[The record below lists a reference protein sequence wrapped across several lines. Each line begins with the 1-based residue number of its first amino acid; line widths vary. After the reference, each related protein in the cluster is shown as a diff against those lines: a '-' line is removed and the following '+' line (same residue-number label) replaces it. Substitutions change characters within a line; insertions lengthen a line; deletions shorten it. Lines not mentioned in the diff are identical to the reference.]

1 MYQNFEAIIEA
12 VKQQPVKKTIC
23 IANAAS
29 DKMLHLAHELQ
40 AQDICNMIL
49 VGDEA
54 QIKAFAEKEAVDL
67 AGVKVI
73 HATETEE
80 IARLAVTEVS
90 AGRADVYV
98 KGSMNTSDFLRS
110 VLNKEV
116 GLRTG
121 SKLSVLT
128 CYEVPGQKKLF
139 FLTDGGMVVAPDV
152 NDKAA
157 IVTNAV
163 NVLHNMGIAE
173 PKVAILS
180 SNEKV
185 SEKIPSTVDAQAL
198 CQMAEEGKLPKAIYE
213 GPIAFDVAMRV
224 DGALALAAAV
234 HADHA
239 PGLELAI
246 VERLR
251 AEHADFLLHRKD
263 RFQRRVLQ
271 IRFRQQAKNRRD
283 AGSVVRAERRAVG
296 PDDVILQNQLQR
308 VFFKIV
314 LNLRQLDANHV
325 DVRL

>member
-12 VKQQPVKKTIC
+12 VKAQPVKKTIC

-29 DKMLHLAHELQ
+29 DKMLHLAHALQ
-40 AQDICNMIL
+40 TQDICNMIL

-67 AGVKVI
+67 TGVKVI

-90 AGRADVYV
+90 AGRAAVYV

-139 FLTDGGMVVAPDV
+139 FLTDGGMVVAPDL

-173 PKVAILS
+173 PKVALLS

-198 CQMAEEGKLPKAIYE
+198 CQMSEEGKLPKAIYE
-213 GPIAFDVAMRV
+213 GPIAFDVAMRPDAAKEKKIESRVTGDV
-224 DGALALAAAV
+224 DLFLVPNIETGNCLGKAIGYFGGGDTAGLVIGARKPVVMSSRAASIRGKLASVAWALLAC
-234 HADHA
+234 
-239 PGLELAI
+239 GE
-246 VERLR
+246 
-251 AEHADFLLHRKD
+251 
-263 RFQRRVLQ
+263 
-271 IRFRQQAKNRRD
+271 N
-283 AGSVVRAERRAVG
+283 
-296 PDDVILQNQLQR
+296 
-308 VFFKIV
+308 
-314 LNLRQLDANHV
+314 
-325 DVRL
+325 

>member
-12 VKQQPVKKTIC
+12 VKAQRVKKTIC

-54 QIKAFAEKEAVDL
+54 QIKAFAEKENVDL
-67 AGVKVI
+67 SKVQVI

-139 FLTDGGMVVAPDV
+139 FLTDGGMVVAPDL

-173 PKVAILS
+173 PKVALLS

-198 CQMAEEGKLPKAIYE
+198 CQMSEEGKLPKAIYE
-213 GPIAFDVAMRV
+213 GPIAFDVAMRPDAAKEKKIESRVTGDV
-224 DGALALAAAV
+224 DLFLVPNIETGNCLGKAIGYFGGGDTAGLVIGARKPVVMSSRAASIRGKLASVAWALLAC
-234 HADHA
+234 
-239 PGLELAI
+239 GE
-246 VERLR
+246 
-251 AEHADFLLHRKD
+251 
-263 RFQRRVLQ
+263 
-271 IRFRQQAKNRRD
+271 N
-283 AGSVVRAERRAVG
+283 
-296 PDDVILQNQLQR
+296 
-308 VFFKIV
+308 
-314 LNLRQLDANHV
+314 
-325 DVRL
+325 

>member
-12 VKQQPVKKTIC
+12 VKQQPTKKTIC

-54 QIKAFAEKEAVDL
+54 QIKAFAEKENVDL
-67 AGVKVI
+67 SKVKVI

-139 FLTDGGMVVAPDV
+139 FLTDGGMVVAPDL

-198 CQMAEEGKLPKAIYE
+198 CRMADVGKLPAAIYE
-213 GPIAFDVAMRV
+213 GPIAFDVAMRPDAAKEKKIESRISGDV
-224 DGALALAAAV
+224 DLFLVPNIETGNCLGKAIGYFGGGDTAGLVIGARKPVVMSSRAASIRGKLASIAWALLAC
-234 HADHA
+234 
-239 PGLELAI
+239 G
-246 VERLR
+246 
-251 AEHADFLLHRKD
+251 
-263 RFQRRVLQ
+263 
-271 IRFRQQAKNRRD
+271 KN
-283 AGSVVRAERRAVG
+283 
-296 PDDVILQNQLQR
+296 
-308 VFFKIV
+308 
-314 LNLRQLDANHV
+314 
-325 DVRL
+325 

>member
-12 VKQQPVKKTIC
+12 VKKQPVKKTIC

-54 QIKAFAEKEAVDL
+54 QIKAFAEKENVDL
-67 AGVKVI
+67 SKVTVI

-90 AGRADVYV
+90 SGRADVYV

-139 FLTDGGMVVAPDV
+139 FLTDGGMVVAPDL

-173 PKVAILS
+173 PKVALLS

-198 CQMAEEGKLPKAIYE
+198 CQMASDGKLPAAIYE
-213 GPIAFDVAMRV
+213 GPIAFDVAMRPDAAKEKKIESRISGDV
-224 DGALALAAAV
+224 DLFLVPNIETGNCLGKAIGYFGGGDTAGLVIGARKPVVMSSRAASIRGKLASVAWALLAC
-234 HADHA
+234 
-239 PGLELAI
+239 GE
-246 VERLR
+246 
-251 AEHADFLLHRKD
+251 
-263 RFQRRVLQ
+263 
-271 IRFRQQAKNRRD
+271 N
-283 AGSVVRAERRAVG
+283 
-296 PDDVILQNQLQR
+296 
-308 VFFKIV
+308 
-314 LNLRQLDANHV
+314 
-325 DVRL
+325 

>member
-12 VKQQPVKKTIC
+12 VKQQPTKKTIC

-54 QIKAFAEKEAVDL
+54 QIKAFAEKENVDL
-67 AGVKVI
+67 SKVKVI

-139 FLTDGGMVVAPDV
+139 FLTDGGMVVAPDL

-173 PKVAILS
+173 PKVALLS

-198 CQMAEEGKLPKAIYE
+198 CRMADVGKLPAAIYE
-213 GPIAFDVAMRV
+213 GPIAFDVAMRPDAAKEKKIESRISGDV
-224 DGALALAAAV
+224 DLFLVPNIETGNCLGKAIGYFGGGDTAGLVIGARKPVVMSSRAASIRGKLASIAWALLAC
-234 HADHA
+234 D
-239 PGLELAI
+239 
-246 VERLR
+246 
-251 AEHADFLLHRKD
+251 
-263 RFQRRVLQ
+263 
-271 IRFRQQAKNRRD
+271 KN
-283 AGSVVRAERRAVG
+283 
-296 PDDVILQNQLQR
+296 
-308 VFFKIV
+308 
-314 LNLRQLDANHV
+314 
-325 DVRL
+325 

>member
-12 VKQQPVKKTIC
+12 VKKQPVKKTIC

-54 QIKAFAEKEAVDL
+54 QIQAFAEKENVDL
-67 AGVKVI
+67 TKVKVI

-163 NVLHNMGIAE
+163 EVLHNMGIAE

-198 CQMAEEGKLPKAIYE
+198 CRMADEGKLPKAIYE
-213 GPIAFDVAMRV
+213 GPIAFDVAMRPDAAKEKKIESRISGDV
-224 DGALALAAAV
+224 DLFLVPNIETGNCLGKAIGYFGGGDTAGLVIGARKPVVMSSRAASIRGKLASVAWALLAC
-234 HADHA
+234 
-239 PGLELAI
+239 GE
-246 VERLR
+246 
-251 AEHADFLLHRKD
+251 
-263 RFQRRVLQ
+263 
-271 IRFRQQAKNRRD
+271 N
-283 AGSVVRAERRAVG
+283 
-296 PDDVILQNQLQR
+296 
-308 VFFKIV
+308 
-314 LNLRQLDANHV
+314 
-325 DVRL
+325 

>member
-12 VKQQPVKKTIC
+12 VKQQPTKKTIC

-54 QIKAFAEKEAVDL
+54 QIKAFAEKENVDL
-67 AGVKVI
+67 SKVKVI
-73 HATETEE
+73 QATETEE

-139 FLTDGGMVVAPDV
+139 FLTDGGMVVAPDL

-185 SEKIPSTVDAQAL
+185 SEKIPSTVDARRCAGWQTWESSPRQFTKAPSPLTWQCARTRRRKRRSKAASPETWICSWFRILKQATAL
-198 CQMAEEGKLPKAIYE
+198 VRPSAI
-213 GPIAFDVAMRV
+213 
-224 DGALALAAAV
+224 LAAAIRQDLSS
-234 HADHA
+234 ARENPSSCRPEPRRFA
-239 PGLELAI
+239 ESWRRSRG
-246 VERLR
+246 RCSR
-251 AEHADFLLHRKD
+251 AT
-263 RFQRRVLQ
+263 
-271 IRFRQQAKNRRD
+271 
-283 AGSVVRAERRAVG
+283 
-296 PDDVILQNQLQR
+296 
-308 VFFKIV
+308 KIEGGM
-314 LNLRQLDANHV
+314 
-325 DVRL
+325 

>member
-12 VKQQPVKKTIC
+12 IKQQPTKKTIC

-54 QIKAFAEKEAVDL
+54 QIKAFAEKENVDL
-67 AGVKVI
+67 SKVKVI

-139 FLTDGGMVVAPDV
+139 FLTDGGMVVAPDL

-198 CQMAEEGKLPKAIYE
+198 CRMADVGKLPAAIYE
-213 GPIAFDVAMRV
+213 GPIAFDVAMRPDAAKEKKIESRISGDV
-224 DGALALAAAV
+224 DLFLVPNIETGNCLGKAIGYFGGGDTAGLVIGARKPVVMSSRAASIRGKLASIAWALLAC
-234 HADHA
+234 D
-239 PGLELAI
+239 
-246 VERLR
+246 
-251 AEHADFLLHRKD
+251 
-263 RFQRRVLQ
+263 
-271 IRFRQQAKNRRD
+271 KN
-283 AGSVVRAERRAVG
+283 
-296 PDDVILQNQLQR
+296 
-308 VFFKIV
+308 
-314 LNLRQLDANHV
+314 
-325 DVRL
+325 

>member
-139 FLTDGGMVVAPDV
+139 FLTDGGMVVAPDL

-213 GPIAFDVAMRV
+213 GPIAFDVAMRPDAAKEKKIESRVTGDV
-224 DGALALAAAV
+224 DLFLVPNIETGNCLGKAIGYFGGGDTAGLVIGARKPVVMSSRAASIRGKLASVAWALLAC
-234 HADHA
+234 
-239 PGLELAI
+239 GE
-246 VERLR
+246 
-251 AEHADFLLHRKD
+251 
-263 RFQRRVLQ
+263 
-271 IRFRQQAKNRRD
+271 N
-283 AGSVVRAERRAVG
+283 
-296 PDDVILQNQLQR
+296 
-308 VFFKIV
+308 
-314 LNLRQLDANHV
+314 
-325 DVRL
+325 

>member
-110 VLNKEV
+110 VLNKEA

-121 SKLSVLT
+121 SKLNVLT

-139 FLTDGGMVVAPDV
+139 FLTDGGMVVAPDLQ
-152 NDKAA
+152 DKAA

-198 CQMAEEGKLPKAIYE
+198 RRMADEGKLPKAIYE
-213 GPIAFDVAMRV
+213 GPIAFDVAMRPDAAKEKKIESRVTGDV
-224 DGALALAAAV
+224 DLFLVPNIETGNCLGKAIGYFGGGDTAGLVIGAQKPVVMSSRAASIRGKLASVAWALLAC
-234 HADHA
+234 
-239 PGLELAI
+239 GE
-246 VERLR
+246 
-251 AEHADFLLHRKD
+251 
-263 RFQRRVLQ
+263 
-271 IRFRQQAKNRRD
+271 N
-283 AGSVVRAERRAVG
+283 
-296 PDDVILQNQLQR
+296 
-308 VFFKIV
+308 
-314 LNLRQLDANHV
+314 
-325 DVRL
+325 

>member
-12 VKQQPVKKTIC
+12 VKQQPTKKTIC

-54 QIKAFAEKEAVDL
+54 QIKAFAEKENVDL
-67 AGVKVI
+67 SKVKVI

-139 FLTDGGMVVAPDV
+139 FLTDGGMVVAPDL

-198 CQMAEEGKLPKAIYE
+198 CRMADVGKLPAAIYE
-213 GPIAFDVAMRV
+213 GPIAFDVAMRPDAAKEKKIESRISGDV
-224 DGALALAAAV
+224 DLFLVPNIETGNCLGKSIGYFGGGDTAGLVIGARKPVVMSSRAASIRGKLASIAWALLAC
-234 HADHA
+234 D
-239 PGLELAI
+239 
-246 VERLR
+246 
-251 AEHADFLLHRKD
+251 
-263 RFQRRVLQ
+263 
-271 IRFRQQAKNRRD
+271 KN
-283 AGSVVRAERRAVG
+283 
-296 PDDVILQNQLQR
+296 
-308 VFFKIV
+308 
-314 LNLRQLDANHV
+314 
-325 DVRL
+325 

>member
-12 VKQQPVKKTIC
+12 VKQQPTKKTIC

-54 QIKAFAEKEAVDL
+54 QIKAFAEKENVDL
-67 AGVKVI
+67 SKVKVI

-139 FLTDGGMVVAPDV
+139 FLTDGGMVVAPDL

-173 PKVAILS
+173 PKVAMLS

-198 CQMAEEGKLPKAIYE
+198 CRMADVGKLPAAIYE
-213 GPIAFDVAMRV
+213 GPIAFDVAMRP
-224 DGALALAAAV
+224 AAAKEKKIESRISGDV
-234 HADHA
+234 DLFLVPNIETGNCLGKAIGYFGGGDTA
-239 PGLELAI
+239 GLVIGARKPVVMSSRAASIRGKLASI
-246 VERLR
+246 
-251 AEHADFLLHRKD
+251 AWALLACD
-263 RFQRRVLQ
+263 
-271 IRFRQQAKNRRD
+271 KN
-283 AGSVVRAERRAVG
+283 
-296 PDDVILQNQLQR
+296 
-308 VFFKIV
+308 
-314 LNLRQLDANHV
+314 
-325 DVRL
+325 

>member
-1 MYQNFEAIIEA
+1 MYQNFEAIIET
-12 VKQQPVKKTIC
+12 VKQQPTKKTIC

-54 QIKAFAEKEAVDL
+54 QIKAFAEKENVDL
-67 AGVKVI
+67 SKVKVI

-139 FLTDGGMVVAPDV
+139 FLTDGGMVVAPDL

-173 PKVAILS
+173 PKVALLS

-198 CQMAEEGKLPKAIYE
+198 CQMSEEGKLPKAIYE
-213 GPIAFDVAMRV
+213 GPIAFDVAMRPDAAKEKKIESRVTGDV
-224 DGALALAAAV
+224 DLFLVPNIETGNCLGKAIGYFGGGDTAGLVIGARKPVVMSSRAASIRGKLASVAWALLAC
-234 HADHA
+234 
-239 PGLELAI
+239 GE
-246 VERLR
+246 
-251 AEHADFLLHRKD
+251 
-263 RFQRRVLQ
+263 
-271 IRFRQQAKNRRD
+271 N
-283 AGSVVRAERRAVG
+283 
-296 PDDVILQNQLQR
+296 
-308 VFFKIV
+308 
-314 LNLRQLDANHV
+314 
-325 DVRL
+325 

>member
-12 VKQQPVKKTIC
+12 VKQQPTKKTIC

-54 QIKAFAEKEAVDL
+54 QIKTFAEKEAVDL
-67 AGVKVI
+67 SQVKVI

-139 FLTDGGMVVAPDV
+139 FLTDGGMVVAPDL

-173 PKVAILS
+173 PKVALLS

-198 CQMAEEGKLPKAIYE
+198 CQMSEERKLPKAIYE
-213 GPIAFDVAMRV
+213 GPIAFDVAMRPDAAKEKKIESRISGDV
-224 DGALALAAAV
+224 DLFLVPNIETGNCLGKAIGYFGGGDTAGLVIGARKPVVMSSRAASIRGKLASVAWALLAC
-234 HADHA
+234 
-239 PGLELAI
+239 GE
-246 VERLR
+246 
-251 AEHADFLLHRKD
+251 
-263 RFQRRVLQ
+263 
-271 IRFRQQAKNRRD
+271 N
-283 AGSVVRAERRAVG
+283 
-296 PDDVILQNQLQR
+296 
-308 VFFKIV
+308 
-314 LNLRQLDANHV
+314 
-325 DVRL
+325 

>member
-80 IARLAVTEVS
+80 IACLAVTEVS

-213 GPIAFDVAMRV
+213 GPIAFDVAMRPDAAKEKKIESRVTGDV
-224 DGALALAAAV
+224 DLFLVPNIETGNCLGKAIGYFGGGDTAGLVIGARKPVVMSSRAASIRGKLASVAWALLAC
-234 HADHA
+234 
-239 PGLELAI
+239 GE
-246 VERLR
+246 
-251 AEHADFLLHRKD
+251 
-263 RFQRRVLQ
+263 
-271 IRFRQQAKNRRD
+271 N
-283 AGSVVRAERRAVG
+283 
-296 PDDVILQNQLQR
+296 
-308 VFFKIV
+308 
-314 LNLRQLDANHV
+314 
-325 DVRL
+325 

>member
-12 VKQQPVKKTIC
+12 VKAQPTKKTIC

-40 AQDICNMIL
+40 AQDICHMIL

-54 QIKAFAEKEAVDL
+54 QIKTFAEKEAVDL
-67 AGVKVI
+67 SQVKVI

-139 FLTDGGMVVAPDV
+139 FLTDGGMVVAPDL

-173 PKVAILS
+173 PKVALLS

-198 CQMAEEGKLPKAIYE
+198 CQMSEERKLPKAIYE
-213 GPIAFDVAMRV
+213 GPIAFDVAMRPDAAKEKKIESRISGDV
-224 DGALALAAAV
+224 YLFLVPNIETGNCLGKAIGYFGGGDTAGLVIGARKPVVMSSRAASIRGKLASVAWALLAC
-234 HADHA
+234 
-239 PGLELAI
+239 GE
-246 VERLR
+246 
-251 AEHADFLLHRKD
+251 
-263 RFQRRVLQ
+263 
-271 IRFRQQAKNRRD
+271 N
-283 AGSVVRAERRAVG
+283 
-296 PDDVILQNQLQR
+296 
-308 VFFKIV
+308 
-314 LNLRQLDANHV
+314 
-325 DVRL
+325 

>member
-213 GPIAFDVAMRV
+213 GPIAFDVAMRPDAAKEKKIESRVTGDV
-224 DGALALAAAV
+224 DLFLVPNIETGNCLGKAISYFGGGDTAGLVIGARKPVVMSSRAASIRGKLASVAWALLAC
-234 HADHA
+234 
-239 PGLELAI
+239 GE
-246 VERLR
+246 
-251 AEHADFLLHRKD
+251 
-263 RFQRRVLQ
+263 
-271 IRFRQQAKNRRD
+271 N
-283 AGSVVRAERRAVG
+283 
-296 PDDVILQNQLQR
+296 
-308 VFFKIV
+308 
-314 LNLRQLDANHV
+314 
-325 DVRL
+325 

>member
-12 VKQQPVKKTIC
+12 VKQQPTKKTIC

-54 QIKAFAEKEAVDL
+54 QIKAFAEKENVDL
-67 AGVKVI
+67 SKVKVI

-90 AGRADVYV
+90 AGRAAVYV

-139 FLTDGGMVVAPDV
+139 FLTDGGMVVAPDL

-173 PKVAILS
+173 PKVALLS

-198 CQMAEEGKLPKAIYE
+198 CQMSEEGKLPKAIYE
-213 GPIAFDVAMRV
+213 GPIAFDVAMRPDAAKEKKIESRVTGDV
-224 DGALALAAAV
+224 DLFLVPNIETGNCLGKAIGYFGGGDTAGLVIGAAKPVVMSSRAASIRGKLASVAWALLACS
-234 HADHA
+234 
-239 PGLELAI
+239 E
-246 VERLR
+246 
-251 AEHADFLLHRKD
+251 
-263 RFQRRVLQ
+263 
-271 IRFRQQAKNRRD
+271 N
-283 AGSVVRAERRAVG
+283 
-296 PDDVILQNQLQR
+296 
-308 VFFKIV
+308 
-314 LNLRQLDANHV
+314 
-325 DVRL
+325 

>member
-54 QIKAFAEKEAVDL
+54 QMKAFAEKEAVDL

-213 GPIAFDVAMRV
+213 GPIAFDVAMRPDAAKEKKIESRVTGDV
-224 DGALALAAAV
+224 DLFLVPNIETGNCLGKAIGYFGGGDTAGLVIGARKPVVMSSRAASIRGKLASVAWALLAC
-234 HADHA
+234 
-239 PGLELAI
+239 GE
-246 VERLR
+246 
-251 AEHADFLLHRKD
+251 
-263 RFQRRVLQ
+263 
-271 IRFRQQAKNRRD
+271 N
-283 AGSVVRAERRAVG
+283 
-296 PDDVILQNQLQR
+296 
-308 VFFKIV
+308 
-314 LNLRQLDANHV
+314 
-325 DVRL
+325 

>member
-12 VKQQPVKKTIC
+12 VKQQPTKKTIC

-54 QIKAFAEKEAVDL
+54 QIKAFAEKENVDL
-67 AGVKVI
+67 SKVKVI

-80 IARLAVTEVS
+80 IAHLAVTEVS

-139 FLTDGGMVVAPDV
+139 FLTDGGMVVAPDL

-198 CQMAEEGKLPKAIYE
+198 CRMADVGKLPAAIYE
-213 GPIAFDVAMRV
+213 GPIAFDVAMRPDAAKEKKIESRISGDV
-224 DGALALAAAV
+224 DLFLVPNIETGNCLGKAIGYFGGGDTAGLVIGARKPVVMSSRAASIRGKLASIAWALLAC
-234 HADHA
+234 
-239 PGLELAI
+239 G
-246 VERLR
+246 
-251 AEHADFLLHRKD
+251 
-263 RFQRRVLQ
+263 
-271 IRFRQQAKNRRD
+271 KN
-283 AGSVVRAERRAVG
+283 
-296 PDDVILQNQLQR
+296 
-308 VFFKIV
+308 
-314 LNLRQLDANHV
+314 
-325 DVRL
+325 

>member
-12 VKQQPVKKTIC
+12 VKQQPTKKTIC

-54 QIKAFAEKEAVDL
+54 QIKAFAEKENVDL
-67 AGVKVI
+67 SKVKVI
-73 HATETEE
+73 QATETEE

-139 FLTDGGMVVAPDV
+139 FLTDGGMVVAPDL

-198 CQMAEEGKLPKAIYE
+198 CRMADVGKLPAAIYE
-213 GPIAFDVAMRV
+213 GPIAFDVAMRPDAAKEKKIESRISGDV
-224 DGALALAAAV
+224 DLFLVPNIETGNCLGKAIGYFGGGDTAGLVIGARKPVVMSSRAASIRGKLASIAWALLAC
-234 HADHA
+234 D
-239 PGLELAI
+239 
-246 VERLR
+246 
-251 AEHADFLLHRKD
+251 
-263 RFQRRVLQ
+263 
-271 IRFRQQAKNRRD
+271 KN
-283 AGSVVRAERRAVG
+283 
-296 PDDVILQNQLQR
+296 
-308 VFFKIV
+308 
-314 LNLRQLDANHV
+314 
-325 DVRL
+325 

>member
-110 VLNKEV
+110 VLNKEA

-139 FLTDGGMVVAPDV
+139 FLTDGGMVVAPDLQ
-152 NDKAA
+152 DKAA

-163 NVLHNMGIAE
+163 EVLHNMGIAE

-198 CQMAEEGKLPKAIYE
+198 CMMADEGKLPRAIYE
-213 GPIAFDVAMRV
+213 GPIAFDVAMRPDAAKEKKIESRVTGDV
-224 DGALALAAAV
+224 DLFLVPNIETGNCLGKAIGYFGGGDTAGLVIGARKPVVMSSRAASIRGKLASVAWALLAC
-234 HADHA
+234 
-239 PGLELAI
+239 GE
-246 VERLR
+246 
-251 AEHADFLLHRKD
+251 
-263 RFQRRVLQ
+263 
-271 IRFRQQAKNRRD
+271 N
-283 AGSVVRAERRAVG
+283 
-296 PDDVILQNQLQR
+296 
-308 VFFKIV
+308 
-314 LNLRQLDANHV
+314 
-325 DVRL
+325 

>member
-12 VKQQPVKKTIC
+12 VKSQPVKKTIC

-40 AQDICNMIL
+40 AQDICHMIL

-54 QIKAFAEKEAVDL
+54 QIKTFAEKENVDL
-67 AGVKVI
+67 GRVKVI
-73 HATETEE
+73 HATQTEE

-90 AGRADVYV
+90 SGRADVYV

-139 FLTDGGMVVAPDV
+139 FLTDGGMVVAPDL

-198 CQMAEEGKLPKAIYE
+198 CQMADKGKLPKAIYE
-213 GPIAFDVAMRV
+213 GPIAFDVAMRPDAAKEKKIESRVTGDV
-224 DGALALAAAV
+224 DLFLVPNIETGNCLGKAIGYFGGGDTAGLVIGAAKPVVMSSRAASIRGKLASVAWALLACS
-234 HADHA
+234 
-239 PGLELAI
+239 E
-246 VERLR
+246 
-251 AEHADFLLHRKD
+251 
-263 RFQRRVLQ
+263 
-271 IRFRQQAKNRRD
+271 N
-283 AGSVVRAERRAVG
+283 
-296 PDDVILQNQLQR
+296 
-308 VFFKIV
+308 
-314 LNLRQLDANHV
+314 
-325 DVRL
+325 

>member
-12 VKQQPVKKTIC
+12 VKQQPTKKTIC

-29 DKMLHLAHELQ
+29 NKMLHLAHELQ

-54 QIKAFAEKEAVDL
+54 QIKAFAEKENVDL
-67 AGVKVI
+67 SKVKVI

-139 FLTDGGMVVAPDV
+139 FLTDGGMVVAPV
-152 NDKAA
+152 LNDKAA

-198 CQMAEEGKLPKAIYE
+198 CRMADVGKLPAAIYE
-213 GPIAFDVAMRV
+213 GPIAFDVAMRPDAAKEKKIESRISGDV
-224 DGALALAAAV
+224 DLFLVPNIETGNCLGKAIGYFGGGDTAGLVIGARKPVVMSSRAASIRGKLASIAWALLAC
-234 HADHA
+234 D
-239 PGLELAI
+239 
-246 VERLR
+246 
-251 AEHADFLLHRKD
+251 
-263 RFQRRVLQ
+263 
-271 IRFRQQAKNRRD
+271 KN
-283 AGSVVRAERRAVG
+283 
-296 PDDVILQNQLQR
+296 
-308 VFFKIV
+308 
-314 LNLRQLDANHV
+314 
-325 DVRL
+325 

>member
-12 VKQQPVKKTIC
+12 VKQQPTKKTIC

-54 QIKAFAEKEAVDL
+54 QIKAFAEKENVDL
-67 AGVKVI
+67 SKVKVI

-139 FLTDGGMVVAPDV
+139 FLTDGGMVVAPDL

-198 CQMAEEGKLPKAIYE
+198 CRMADVGKLPAAIYE
-213 GPIAFDVAMRV
+213 GPIAFDVAMRPDAAKEKKIESRISGDV
-224 DGALALAAAV
+224 DLFLVPNIETGNCLGKAIGYFGGGDTAGLVIGARKPVVMSSRAASISGKLASIAWALLAC
-234 HADHA
+234 D
-239 PGLELAI
+239 
-246 VERLR
+246 
-251 AEHADFLLHRKD
+251 
-263 RFQRRVLQ
+263 
-271 IRFRQQAKNRRD
+271 KN
-283 AGSVVRAERRAVG
+283 
-296 PDDVILQNQLQR
+296 
-308 VFFKIV
+308 
-314 LNLRQLDANHV
+314 
-325 DVRL
+325 

>member
-12 VKQQPVKKTIC
+12 VKAQPTKKTIC

-40 AQDICNMIL
+40 AQDICHMIL

-54 QIKAFAEKEAVDL
+54 QIKTFAEKEAVDL
-67 AGVKVI
+67 SQVKVI

-139 FLTDGGMVVAPDV
+139 FLTDGGMVVAPDL

-173 PKVAILS
+173 PKVALLS

-198 CQMAEEGKLPKAIYE
+198 CQMSEERKLPKAIYE
-213 GPIAFDVAMRV
+213 GPIAFDVAMRPDAAKEKKIESRISGDV
-224 DGALALAAAV
+224 DLFLVPNIETGNCLGKAIGYFGGGDTAGLVIGARKPVVMSSRAASIRGKLASVAWALLAC
-234 HADHA
+234 
-239 PGLELAI
+239 GE
-246 VERLR
+246 
-251 AEHADFLLHRKD
+251 
-263 RFQRRVLQ
+263 
-271 IRFRQQAKNRRD
+271 N
-283 AGSVVRAERRAVG
+283 
-296 PDDVILQNQLQR
+296 
-308 VFFKIV
+308 
-314 LNLRQLDANHV
+314 
-325 DVRL
+325 

>member
-12 VKQQPVKKTIC
+12 VKQQPTKKTIC
-23 IANAAS
+23 IANAVS

-54 QIKAFAEKEAVDL
+54 QIKALAEKENVDL
-67 AGVKVI
+67 SKVKVI

-139 FLTDGGMVVAPDV
+139 FLTDGGMVVAPDL

-163 NVLHNMGIAE
+163 NVLHNMGIVE

-198 CQMAEEGKLPKAIYE
+198 CKMSEAGKLPTAIYE
-213 GPIAFDVAMRV
+213 GPIAFDVAMRPDAAKEKKIESRISGDV
-224 DGALALAAAV
+224 DLFLVPNIETGNCLGKAIGYFGGGDTAGLVIGARKPVVMSSRAASIRGKLASVAWALLAC
-234 HADHA
+234 
-239 PGLELAI
+239 GE
-246 VERLR
+246 
-251 AEHADFLLHRKD
+251 
-263 RFQRRVLQ
+263 
-271 IRFRQQAKNRRD
+271 N
-283 AGSVVRAERRAVG
+283 
-296 PDDVILQNQLQR
+296 
-308 VFFKIV
+308 
-314 LNLRQLDANHV
+314 
-325 DVRL
+325 

>member
-12 VKQQPVKKTIC
+12 VKQQPTKKTIC

-198 CQMAEEGKLPKAIYE
+198 CQMAEEGKLLKAIYE
-213 GPIAFDVAMRV
+213 GPIAFDVAMRPDAAKEKKIESRVTGDV
-224 DGALALAAAV
+224 DLFLVPNIETGNCLGKAIGYFGGGDTAGLVIGARKPVVMSSRAASIRGKLASVAWALLAC
-234 HADHA
+234 
-239 PGLELAI
+239 GE
-246 VERLR
+246 
-251 AEHADFLLHRKD
+251 
-263 RFQRRVLQ
+263 
-271 IRFRQQAKNRRD
+271 N
-283 AGSVVRAERRAVG
+283 
-296 PDDVILQNQLQR
+296 
-308 VFFKIV
+308 
-314 LNLRQLDANHV
+314 
-325 DVRL
+325 

>member
-12 VKQQPVKKTIC
+12 VKQQPTKKTIC

-29 DKMLHLAHELQ
+29 NKMLHLAHELQ

-54 QIKAFAEKEAVDL
+54 QIKAFAEKENVDL
-67 AGVKVI
+67 SKVKVI

-139 FLTDGGMVVAPDV
+139 FLTDGGMVVAPDL

-198 CQMAEEGKLPKAIYE
+198 CRMADVGKLPATIYE
-213 GPIAFDVAMRV
+213 GPIAFDVAMRPDAAKEKKIESRISGDV
-224 DGALALAAAV
+224 DLFLVPNIETGNCLGKAIGYFGGGDTAGLVIGARKPVVMSSRAASIRGKLASIAWALLAC
-234 HADHA
+234 D
-239 PGLELAI
+239 
-246 VERLR
+246 
-251 AEHADFLLHRKD
+251 
-263 RFQRRVLQ
+263 
-271 IRFRQQAKNRRD
+271 KN
-283 AGSVVRAERRAVG
+283 
-296 PDDVILQNQLQR
+296 
-308 VFFKIV
+308 
-314 LNLRQLDANHV
+314 
-325 DVRL
+325 

>member
-12 VKQQPVKKTIC
+12 VKAQPTKKTIC

-29 DKMLHLAHELQ
+29 EKMLHLAHELQ
-40 AQDICNMIL
+40 AQDICHMIL

-54 QIKAFAEKEAVDL
+54 QIKTFAEKEAVDL
-67 AGVKVI
+67 SQVKVI

-139 FLTDGGMVVAPDV
+139 FLTDGGMVVAPDL

-173 PKVAILS
+173 PKVALLS

-198 CQMAEEGKLPKAIYE
+198 CQMSEERKLPKAIYE
-213 GPIAFDVAMRV
+213 GPIAFDVAMRPDAAKEKKIESRISGDV
-224 DGALALAAAV
+224 DLFLVPNIETGNCLGKAIGYFGGGDTAGLVIGARKPVVMSSRAASIRGKLASVAWALLAC
-234 HADHA
+234 
-239 PGLELAI
+239 GE
-246 VERLR
+246 
-251 AEHADFLLHRKD
+251 
-263 RFQRRVLQ
+263 
-271 IRFRQQAKNRRD
+271 N
-283 AGSVVRAERRAVG
+283 
-296 PDDVILQNQLQR
+296 
-308 VFFKIV
+308 
-314 LNLRQLDANHV
+314 
-325 DVRL
+325 

>member
-12 VKQQPVKKTIC
+12 VKAQPTKKTIC

-40 AQDICNMIL
+40 AQDICHMIL

-54 QIKAFAEKEAVDL
+54 QIKTLAEKEAVDL
-67 AGVKVI
+67 SQVKVI

-139 FLTDGGMVVAPDV
+139 FLTDGGMVVAPDL

-173 PKVAILS
+173 PKVALLS

-198 CQMAEEGKLPKAIYE
+198 CQMSEERKLPKAIYE
-213 GPIAFDVAMRV
+213 GPIAFDVAMRPDAAKEKKIESRISGDV
-224 DGALALAAAV
+224 DLFLVPNIETGNCLGKAIGYFGGGDTAGLVIGARKPVVMSSRAASIRGKLASVAWALLAC
-234 HADHA
+234 
-239 PGLELAI
+239 GE
-246 VERLR
+246 
-251 AEHADFLLHRKD
+251 
-263 RFQRRVLQ
+263 
-271 IRFRQQAKNRRD
+271 N
-283 AGSVVRAERRAVG
+283 
-296 PDDVILQNQLQR
+296 
-308 VFFKIV
+308 
-314 LNLRQLDANHV
+314 
-325 DVRL
+325 

>member
-12 VKQQPVKKTIC
+12 VKQQPTKKTIC

-40 AQDICNMIL
+40 MQDICNMIL

-54 QIKAFAEKEAVDL
+54 QIKEFAEKENVDL
-67 AGVKVI
+67 TKLKLI
-73 HATETEE
+73 HATQTEE

-90 AGRADVYV
+90 SGRADVYV

-198 CQMAEEGKLPKAIYE
+198 CQMADKGKLPKAIYE
-213 GPIAFDVAMRV
+213 GPIAFDVAMRPDAAKEKKIESRVTGDV
-224 DGALALAAAV
+224 DLFLVPNIETGNCLGKAIGYFGGGDTAGLVIGAAKPVVMSSRAASIRGKLASVAWALLACS
-234 HADHA
+234 
-239 PGLELAI
+239 E
-246 VERLR
+246 
-251 AEHADFLLHRKD
+251 
-263 RFQRRVLQ
+263 
-271 IRFRQQAKNRRD
+271 N
-283 AGSVVRAERRAVG
+283 
-296 PDDVILQNQLQR
+296 
-308 VFFKIV
+308 
-314 LNLRQLDANHV
+314 
-325 DVRL
+325 

>member
-12 VKQQPVKKTIC
+12 VKQQPTKKTIC
-23 IANAAS
+23 IANAAN

-54 QIKAFAEKEAVDL
+54 QIKAFAEKENVDL
-67 AGVKVI
+67 SKVKVI

-139 FLTDGGMVVAPDV
+139 FLTDGGMVVAPDL

-198 CQMAEEGKLPKAIYE
+198 CRMADVGKLPAAIYE
-213 GPIAFDVAMRV
+213 GPIAFDVAMRPDAAKEKKIESRISGDV
-224 DGALALAAAV
+224 DLFLVPNIETGNCLGKAIGYFGGGDTAGLVIGARKPVVMSSRAASIRGKLASIAWALLAC
-234 HADHA
+234 D
-239 PGLELAI
+239 
-246 VERLR
+246 
-251 AEHADFLLHRKD
+251 
-263 RFQRRVLQ
+263 
-271 IRFRQQAKNRRD
+271 KN
-283 AGSVVRAERRAVG
+283 
-296 PDDVILQNQLQR
+296 
-308 VFFKIV
+308 
-314 LNLRQLDANHV
+314 
-325 DVRL
+325 

>member
-12 VKQQPVKKTIC
+12 VKQQPTKKTIC

-213 GPIAFDVAMRV
+213 GPIAFDVAMRPDAAKEKKIESRVTGDV
-224 DGALALAAAV
+224 DLFLVPNIETGNCLGKAIGYFGGGDTAGLVIGARKPVVMSSRAASIRGKLASVAWALLAC
-234 HADHA
+234 
-239 PGLELAI
+239 GE
-246 VERLR
+246 
-251 AEHADFLLHRKD
+251 
-263 RFQRRVLQ
+263 
-271 IRFRQQAKNRRD
+271 N
-283 AGSVVRAERRAVG
+283 
-296 PDDVILQNQLQR
+296 
-308 VFFKIV
+308 
-314 LNLRQLDANHV
+314 
-325 DVRL
+325 

>member
-12 VKQQPVKKTIC
+12 VKQQPTKKTIC

-54 QIKAFAEKEAVDL
+54 QIKAFAEKENVDL
-67 AGVKVI
+67 SKVKVI

-139 FLTDGGMVVAPDV
+139 FLTDGGMVVAPDL

-198 CQMAEEGKLPKAIYE
+198 CRMADVGKLPAAIYE
-213 GPIAFDVAMRV
+213 GPIAFDVAMRPDAAKEKKIESRISGDV
-224 DGALALAAAV
+224 DLFLVPNIETGNCLGKAIGYFGGGDTAGLVIGARKPVVMSSRAASIRGKLASIAWALLAC
-234 HADHA
+234 D
-239 PGLELAI
+239 
-246 VERLR
+246 
-251 AEHADFLLHRKD
+251 
-263 RFQRRVLQ
+263 
-271 IRFRQQAKNRRD
+271 KN
-283 AGSVVRAERRAVG
+283 
-296 PDDVILQNQLQR
+296 
-308 VFFKIV
+308 
-314 LNLRQLDANHV
+314 
-325 DVRL
+325 

>member
-12 VKQQPVKKTIC
+12 VKQQPTKKTIC

-29 DKMLHLAHELQ
+29 NKMLHLAHELQ

-54 QIKAFAEKEAVDL
+54 QIKAFAEKENVDL
-67 AGVKVI
+67 SKVKVI

-139 FLTDGGMVVAPDV
+139 FLTDGGMVVAPV
-152 NDKAA
+152 LNDKAA

-198 CQMAEEGKLPKAIYE
+198 CRMADVGKLPAAIYE
-213 GPIAFDVAMRV
+213 GPIAFDVAMRP
-224 DGALALAAAV
+224 DAAK
-234 HADHA
+234 
-239 PGLELAI
+239 EKKI
-246 VERLR
+246 ES
-251 AEHADFLLHRKD
+251 
-263 RFQRRVLQ
+263 RF
-271 IRFRQQAKNRRD
+271 
-283 AGSVVRAERRAVG
+283 S
-296 PDDVILQNQLQR
+296 
-308 VFFKIV
+308 
-314 LNLRQLDANHV
+314 
-325 DVRL
+325 